1 LWCVQG
7 EYDFGPMIF
16 YILGLDSDLF
26 FRLALQNEK
35 QIFFNWIPHMTKYF
49 VMRECEDSYREYLC
63 CDSAFAHKEEFY
75 IFKFPE
81 SFLEISCAEISLFS
95 TSLFLT
101 L

>member
-1 LWCVQG
+1 MFTG
-7 EYDFGPMIF
+7 SPDG
-16 YILGLDSDLF
+16 ILVDLPINLDDVNSVTILF
-26 FRLALQNEK
+26 DNGG
-35 QIFFNWIPHMTKYF
+35 I
-49 VMRECEDSYREYLC
+49 CEDSFTESLC

-81 SFLEISCAEISLFS
+81 RFLEISCAEISLFS